1 MKNWQNELPICLF
14 GRKRKEPFTEE
25 QLKQATEEQSNERTT
40 GELQS
45 EVRLAEVGE
54 EETRRSRQGEDGRV
68 EQLQP
73 QFQDQPLGVSV
84 GVQPVRPNIRKN
96 LSTQTPHSKSKLK
109 YELLNSNFAKKKRN
123 KLTPSARLN
132 LKEHIKKGRLK
143 TPKQRPTISSTR
155 KVDAI
160 YEKSKRS
167 VRQIYSNMKDYDSFK
182 ENPKNLAEIR
192 KKLNLTGGY
201 SETVSGKGK
210 NYGTNNSNQSQ
221 QNASRPRQ
229 KNQTDFHF
237 KPTPGAFL
245 KNQSREGGQ
254 IRIEQNTKE
263 GLSDKRLFEK
273 EEFSMKSSKKFSKS
287 NKKKNEKLKKQLFNQ
302 NPKNSGRL
310 ANQKM
315 ISLRGIK
322 GNFSKAGNKFTSSRM
337 INQKLLN
344 YENFQ
349 SYRGYDHSGNQ
360 KEKQFNS
367 NQFKEEKLDTR
378 EAMEKFAE
386 YIAEGRSNQDKKK
399 LEVVRKKASFSAQ
412 VSPKIKTSSYFP
424 KNM

>member
-1 MKNWQNELPICLF
+1 M
-14 GRKRKEPFTEE
+14 
-25 QLKQATEEQSNERTT
+25 
-40 GELQS
+40 
-45 EVRLAEVGE
+45 
-54 EETRRSRQGEDGRV
+54 
-68 EQLQP
+68 
-73 QFQDQPLGVSV
+73 
-84 GVQPVRPNIRKN
+84 
-96 LSTQTPHSKSKLK
+96 
-109 YELLNSNFAKKKRN
+109 
-123 KLTPSARLN
+123 N

-245 KNQSREGGQ
+245 KNQSREGDQ